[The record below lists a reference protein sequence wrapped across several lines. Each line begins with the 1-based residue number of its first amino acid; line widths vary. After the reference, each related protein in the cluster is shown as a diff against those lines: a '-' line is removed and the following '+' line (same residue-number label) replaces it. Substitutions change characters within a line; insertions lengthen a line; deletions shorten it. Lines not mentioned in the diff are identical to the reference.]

1 MIWDVLRGQ
10 KTEEVT
16 SLLRENKIVSEYVL
30 NNITVD
36 FHVLD
41 LTVSKWVKGIMMDK
55 FNKWF
60 TETLRM
66 QESL

>member
-41 LTVSKWVKGIMMDK
+41 LTVSKWVRGIMMDK